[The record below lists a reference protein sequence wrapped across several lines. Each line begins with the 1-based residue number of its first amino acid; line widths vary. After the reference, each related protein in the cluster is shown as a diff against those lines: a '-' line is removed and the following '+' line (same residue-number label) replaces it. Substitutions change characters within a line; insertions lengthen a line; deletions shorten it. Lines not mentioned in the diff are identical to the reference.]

1 MAGKLYHLRVLEEDE
16 ANADHVKDVS
26 ATAVNVMS
34 GGQERT
40 LYIWMMKNP
49 AQALMKVMVQ
59 TCHSYP
65 ENVLNRFASMK
76 N

>member
-16 ANADHVKDVS
+16 ANADHVKDIS

-40 LYIWMMKNP
+40 LYI
-49 AQALMKVMVQ
+49 
-59 TCHSYP
+59 
-65 ENVLNRFASMK
+65 
-76 N
+76 